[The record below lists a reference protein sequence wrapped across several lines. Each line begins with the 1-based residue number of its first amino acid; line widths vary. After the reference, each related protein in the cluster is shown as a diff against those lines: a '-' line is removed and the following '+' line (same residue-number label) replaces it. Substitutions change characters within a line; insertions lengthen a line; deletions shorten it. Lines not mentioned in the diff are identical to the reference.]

1 MDNMNI
7 LIAMDSFKG
16 SLTSIEAGNA
26 VKEGI
31 LKVDPEAHVVVRPL
45 ADGGEGTV
53 ETLIAGMGGELV
65 SVWVT
70 GPVGKNGLS
79 QEKIL
84 CRYGIMRS
92 DDICSNILS
101 EKEND
106 SIQESSSENVKTDSP
121 WAIIEIAGAAGLTL
135 VPEEM
140 RDPMYTTTYGVGEV
154 IRDAINRGC
163 RHFIIGI
170 GGSATN
176 DGGVGMLQALGVHF
190 LDDEGNEIE
199 YGAIGLEKLSSI
211 DVSYMMPEL
220 AECEFNIACD
230 VDNPLCGEKGC
241 SATFAPQKGAGKEDI
256 SRMDKWLAHYAE
268 LAKEKSKDS
277 DVNADYPG
285 DGAAGGLGF
294 AFRTFLHG
302 KLTPG
307 SRLIIEK
314 MGLSDYIEKADI
326 VITGEGCLDGQT
338 VMGKAPIAV
347 ARLAKG
353 YNESQVADEGSKDY
367 NKSQDTDKRYKDYNV
382 IHNTDE
388 HNKINKTKKVIAFA
402 GKLGPGVEECLE
414 HGIDAYYAIEY
425 GESVHSGGKES
436 GASNVSEIPE
446 NAMRPEIASKNLAD
460 TVEKVFRRKGLFI

>member
-1 MDNMNI
+1 MTNKNI
-7 LIAMDSFKG
+7 LVAMDSFKG
-16 SLTSIEAGNA
+16 SLTSMEAGNA

-31 LKVDPEAHVVVRPL
+31 LRVDTTAHVVVRPL

-65 SVWVT
+65 CVWVT
-70 GPVGKNGLS
+70 GPVGKIGLS
-79 QEKIL
+79 QEKVL
-84 CRYGIMRS
+84 CRYGIVRS
-92 DDICSNILS
+92 DDLCSNILS

-106 SIQESSSENVKTDSP
+106 SIQESPSKNVKTDTP

-140 RDPMYTTTYGVGEV
+140 RDPMHTTTYGVGEV

-190 LDDEGNEIE
+190 LDEDGNEIE
-199 YGAIGLEKLSSI
+199 RGAIGLEKLSAI

-220 AECEFNIACD
+220 VECEFNIACD
-230 VDNPLCGEKGC
+230 VDNPLCGENGC
-241 SATFAPQKGAGKEDI
+241 SAIFAPQKGAKKEDI
-256 SRMDKWLAHYAE
+256 SRMNEWLAHYAE
-268 LAKEKSKDS
+268 LANEKLMDG
-277 DVNADYPG
+277 DINADYPG

-302 KLTPG
+302 ELVPG

-314 MGLSDYIEKADI
+314 TGLADYIEKADI

-347 ARLAKG
+347 ARIA
-353 YNESQVADEGSKDY
+353 KDY
-367 NKSQDTDKRYKDYNV
+367 NEF
-382 IHNTDE
+382 HNTNE
-388 HNKINKTKKVIAFA
+388 HNKINKKKKVIAFA
-402 GKLGPGVEECLE
+402 GKLVLGVEKCLE

-425 GESVHSGGKES
+425 GESVTIDGEES
-436 GASNVSEIPE
+436 GSNTSEISE
-446 NAMRPEIASKNLAD
+446 DVLRPEIASKNLVD
-460 TVEKVFRRKGLFI
+460 TVEKVFRREGLFI